1 MVRPG
6 NVSSMRYV
14 PDSIERPPYCFEED
28 IPDLFKSYKNEIKM
42 SKAIAA
48 MRDSCRLAANI
59 LDKCGEILKVMNEN
73 RFCCGH

>member
-14 PDSIERPPYCFEED
+14 PDDIEKPPYCYVD
-28 IPDLFKSYKNEIKM
+28 DVPDLFKSYKNEIKL

-59 LDKCGEILKVMNEN
+59 LDKCGEILKV
-73 RFCCGH
+73 

>member
-14 PDSIERPPYCFEED
+14 PDVIEKPSYCFVD
-28 IPDLFKSYKNEIKM
+28 DVPDLFKSYKSEIKM

-59 LDKCGEILKVMNEN
+59 LDKCGEILKV
-73 RFCCGH
+73 